1 MENVRKDSLGSRGS
15 FEMEGHSGKTGE
27 EYKIQEHG
35 LGGFTGV
42 QWSRGRE
49 ERHVP
54 ENWASSTR

>member
-27 EYKIQEHG
+27 EYKIQEYG

-42 QWSRGRE
+42 QWSRSRE
-49 ERHVP
+49 
-54 ENWASSTR
+54 